1 MSAFGPAFDSAA
13 FDADAGT
20 RLPLRVQVCAH
31 GASSLPMA
39 LQSIPADLLNG
50 DQTLADLGTAS
61 SAWRPRVLL
70 DGVDMADIVVG
81 AIEIQAEEG
90 AARIASLTLCPS
102 SGTVLD
108 LPSWTGRP
116 VSIDFAGVS
125 GGSLINP
132 IRLFTGVIELPS
144 FDPLTGLVK
153 ITATDDLQGVCRAM
167 TNDAIDSLVGGRW
180 SPAVFDEAAS
190 VGWQRVQDRLST
202 VRAALDLDVWRR
214 PRLTPWAGSVQ
225 LLEIWENQIEDG
237 SLSVDLAERSTLIN
251 RIDINFTYRFPLLC
265 RLAWPVSV
273 DFIETSGAAGFAD
286 FVNEGRKP
294 LPRESVASAFK
305 NAGVY
310 AINMTYTA
318 LPTVPIIVGGGFW
331 IPNPAT
337 DPLLCLG
344 FDATIGFD
352 FSRTRDEVSSIRVE
366 CAASVAAI
374 GPQAST
380 MSDAI
385 ENDSFDAADW
395 EQRRWQLANGEN
407 TAFVPVEPPAA
418 VIGRIAAAPAPATT
432 ANDRAAAT
440 AAQETLIDIAKTTIA
455 ASHRRNRVGFA
466 VPLNA
471 AIDLDRHLRIVTD
484 RVVAT
489 GKVQAITHTLDTD
502 SGRAASSVV
511 LAVSS
516 LNGVGF
522 THPETVTAA
531 SESVVTPGEYSL
543 VPSVA
548 YDSLIG
554 EATFELTFP
563 GLTDAERDTETVALS
578 SVIDATISEDELI
591 LTA

>member
-1 MSAFGPAFDSAA
+1 MSAFDPIFDSNA

-20 RLPLRVQVCAH
+20 RLPLRIQVCAH
-31 GASSLPMA
+31 GAPSLPMA
-39 LQSIPADLLNG
+39 LQFIPAGLLNG
-50 DQTLADLGTAS
+50 DQTMADVGTAS

-70 DGVDMADIVVG
+70 SGVDMADHIVG

-90 AARIASLTLCPS
+90 AARVASLTISPS

-108 LPSWTGRP
+108 LPSLTGRP
-116 VSIDFAGVS
+116 LSIDFAGVT
-125 GGSLINP
+125 GGALVVP
-132 IRLFTGVIELPS
+132 MRLFTGVVELPS
-144 FDPLTGLVK
+144 FDPLMGLVK

-167 TNDAIDSLVGGRW
+167 TNDAIDALVGGRW
-180 SPAVFDEAAS
+180 SPAVFDEATS
-190 VGWQRVQDRLST
+190 IGWQRVQDRLST
-202 VRAALDLDVWRR
+202 VRASLDLDAWRR
-214 PRLTPWAGSVQ
+214 PRLTPWVAAVAD
-225 LLEIWENQIEDG
+225 LEIDDGQIEDG

-251 RIDINFTYRFPLLC
+251 RIDIAFTYRFPLLC
-265 RLAWPVSV
+265 RLAWPVVV
-273 DFIETSGAAGFAD
+273 DFVDASGAAGFAD

-310 AINMTYTA
+310 AIDMVYTA
-318 LPTVPIIVGGGFW
+318 LPTVPVQVGGGFW

-344 FDATIGFD
+344 FSTTIGFD
-352 FSRTRDEVSSIRVE
+352 FSRTRDEVSAIRVE

-374 GPQAST
+374 GPQASA

-407 TAFVPVEPPAA
+407 TAFLPVDPPAA

-440 AAQETLIDIAKTTIA
+440 AAQEALIDIAKTTIA
-455 ASHRRNRVGFA
+455 ASHRRNRVGFT

-489 GKVQAITHTLDTD
+489 GKVQAVTHTLDID

-516 LNGVGF
+516 LMGVGF
-522 THPETVTAA
+522 AHPETATAA
-531 SESVVTPGEYSL
+531 SESVVSPGEYSL

-554 EATFELTFP
+554 EATFALTFP
-563 GLTDAERDTETVALS
+563 GLTDAERDTEVVALS
-578 SVIDATISEDELI
+578 SVVDATIFEDEFVLM
-591 LTA
+591 A